1 MGYEILAHEHLTPKP
16 ELRKQVSTVSE
27 CRPQWDVEA
36 VFWAQGPQW
45 VTNGGTPGLHSLFL
59 AQLDMRQEQS
69 GLGSS
74 RRECTGFPA
83 REQ

>member
-1 MGYEILAHEHLTPKP
+1 MGYGIPAYEQMTPKP
-16 ELRKQVSTVSE
+16 ELRQQVSTVSE

-36 VFWAQGPQW
+36 VFWAQGSQW
-45 VTNGGTPGLHSLFL
+45 VTDGGTPGLHSLFP
-59 AQLDMRQEQS
+59 AQLSMQQEQS

-74 RRECTGFPA
+74 RRECAGFPG